1 MITLRDRDL
10 VERAKAF
17 SKESPDTSRKTGCV
31 IDTSGGLFHKGLIY
45 GCNNFPDGVLVTPER
60 LSRPLKYVYTEHA
73 ERMAIYKAAAAG
85 IELCGSTMYLSW
97 YPCADCARAIV
108 LSEIKRLVCFEPDW
122 SEERYGFN
130 DARQILSE
138 GGVLVEF
145 VLNEIFAQSPSF
157 SYGVKRKS
165 P

>member
-1 MITLRDRDL
+1 MRSSTDVTTFQTACLLR
-10 VERAKAF
+10 
-17 SKESPDTSRKTGCV
+17 RK
-31 IDTSGGLFHKGLIY
+31 DW
-45 GCNNFPDGVLVTPER
+45 
-60 LSRPLKYVYTEHA
+60 SRPLKYAYTEHA
-73 ERMAIYKAAAAG
+73 ERTAIYKAAAAG
-85 IELCGSTMYLSW
+85 IELSGGTMYLTW

-145 VLNEIFAQSPSF
+145 MPKVS
-157 SYGVKRKS
+157 
-165 P
+165 